1 MEARTYKIEELKEM
15 LKKSN
20 KGEVMEF
27 YIYKNKKTGRY
38 DYSICEVVAEEA
50 EAAGY
55 EMTAITFD
63 YWTTVCMVK
72 LMNES
77 KM

>member
-1 MEARTYKIEELKEM
+1 M
-15 LKKSN
+15 LNKSN

-27 YIYKNKKTGRY
+27 YIYKNKKTGKC
-38 DYSICEVVAEEA
+38 DYSICEVVVEEA

-55 EMTAITFD
+55 EMVAITFD
-63 YWTTVCMVK
+63 YWTTISIIK

-77 KM
+77 EK